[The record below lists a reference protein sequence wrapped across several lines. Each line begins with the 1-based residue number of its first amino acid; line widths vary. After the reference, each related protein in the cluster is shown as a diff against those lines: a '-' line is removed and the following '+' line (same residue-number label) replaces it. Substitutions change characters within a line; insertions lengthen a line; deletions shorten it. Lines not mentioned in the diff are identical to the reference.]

1 MITGGSGFLGQE
13 EGCTGGHPMTL
24 VQHQKR
30 GCEETQR
37 VLEMHTAVSKR
48 GIPRGETGR
57 VIPGLTRQTFA

>member
-13 EGCTGGHPMTL
+13 EGYTGGHPMTL

-30 GCEETQR
+30 GCVETQR
-37 VLEMHTAVSKR
+37 VLEIYKAVSER
-48 GIPRGETGR
+48 GIPRGETGQ